1 MFIDRKI
8 SPFIVYS
15 EDSVEIALNKI
26 NRNKK
31 RIVYSISGS
40 GVLEGVFTDGDF
52 RRWVISTELLDLQT
66 PVSNIANQH
75 YVAGDVATPA
85 DKLRTMFSTKIASVP
100 LIDASGRI
108 TAIAWNDA
116 PAITIGEHV
125 IDAQS
130 PAFLIAEIGNNHN
143 GDIELAKHLI
153 DEAVKA
159 GADCAKFQMRD
170 MAALYG
176 DATDISEDLGTE
188 YTLDLLRR
196 FQLSNS
202 ELRECIEYSRSSG
215 LVPMCTPF
223 DQPSLETLN
232 SWGVDAFKIAS
243 ADLTNHPLLLSAAA
257 TGKPLVIS
265 TGMSTEV
272 EIRETVQL
280 LQSVGAAYVL
290 LHCNSTYPAPM
301 TDINLSYMPRLG
313 EIGSCPFGYSGHE
326 RGYEVPLAA
335 VAMGGKIIEKH
346 FTVDRDMEGN
356 DHRVSL
362 LPAEFAAMAKAIRNI
377 EAAMGAAAP
386 EERELSQGEMLNREN
401 LAKSI
406 VALQPIEKGTV
417 LTEEMLGARSPGRGL
432 QPNRIGE
439 LIGKPAPRAFK
450 VGDMFFPS
458 DLSGVIFEPRKYK
471 FDRPWGVP
479 VRYHDLIALTARA
492 PVDFVEIHFSYRD
505 LDLEPSSFFAEP
517 FDFGLAIHSPELFAG
532 DHLMDLSSADEGY
545 RNRSIAELQR
555 VVDRVRELKAWF
567 PKTER
572 PVIVLN
578 AGGFTPDRF
587 LPAEERGALY
597 SRVGEALN
605 QIDDAGVELI
615 PQTMPPFPWHF
626 GGQRHHNL
634 FLDAEEIVKFCNSY
648 GRRICLDVSHTKL
661 ACNYFNWSMRQ
672 FIESVGPYTAHLHL
686 VDAKG
691 HADEGLQIGE
701 GEIDFIALG
710 EDLRRWSPDATFI
723 PEIWQG
729 HKNGGEGFWQALEK
743 LEALFGDDRSLA
755 RGDAAA

>member
-15 EDSVEIALNKI
+15 EDSVEIALSKI

-66 PVSNIANQH
+66 PVSKIANQN
-75 YVAGDVATPA
+75 YVVSDIATPA
-85 DKLRTMFSTKIASVP
+85 DKLRTMFSSKIASVP
-100 LIDASGRI
+100 LVDASGRI
-108 TAIAWNDA
+108 AAIAWNDA
-116 PAITIGEHV
+116 PAIAIGDHT

-143 GDIELAKHLI
+143 GDIALAKHLI
-153 DEAVKA
+153 DEAVTA

-176 DATDISEDLGTE
+176 EATEVSEDLGTE

-196 FQLSNS
+196 FQLSND
-202 ELRECIEYSRSSG
+202 EMRECIDYSRSRG

-223 DQPSLETLN
+223 DLPSLERLD
-232 SWGVDAFKIAS
+232 SWGIEAFKIAS
-243 ADLTNHPLLLSAAA
+243 ADLTNHPLLLAAAA
-257 TGKPLVIS
+257 TGKPMVIS
-265 TGMSTEV
+265 TGMSTEG
-272 EIRETVQL
+272 EIRETVKL

-301 TDINLSYMPRLG
+301 TDIHLSYMPRLG
-313 EIGSCPFGYSGHE
+313 EIGGCPFGYSGHE

-335 VAMGGKIIEKH
+335 VAMGAKIIEKH
-346 FTVDRDMEGN
+346 FTIDRNMEGN

-362 LPAEFAAMAKAIRNI
+362 LPDEFAAMAKAVRNI
-377 EAAMGAAAP
+377 EAAMGAGGQ
-386 EERELSQGEMLNREN
+386 EERELSQGELLNREN

-406 VALQPIEKGTV
+406 VALHPIEKGEV
-417 LTEEMLGARSPGRGL
+417 LTEAMLGARSPGRGL

-439 LIGKPAPRAFK
+439 LVGKPAPRAFK
-450 VGDMFFPS
+450 AGEMFFPS
-458 DLSGVIFEPRKYK
+458 DLSGVVFEPRKFN
-471 FDRPWGVP
+471 FDRPWGIP
-479 VRYHDLIALTARA
+479 VRYHDLVALTEHA

-505 LDLEPSSFFAEP
+505 LDLDPATFFDKP

-532 DHLMDLSSADEGY
+532 DHLMDLSSADDEY

-555 VVDRVRELKAWF
+555 VVDRVRELKVWF

-578 AGGFTPDRF
+578 AGGFTADRF
-587 LPAEERGALY
+587 LPTEERAALY
-597 SRVGEALN
+597 ARVGEALA
-605 QIDDAGVELI
+605 QIDDEGVELI

-634 FLDAEEIVKFCNSY
+634 FLEAEETVRFCKTYN
-648 GRRICLDVSHTKL
+648 RRICLDISHTKL
-661 ACNYFNWSMRQ
+661 ACNYFNWSVRQ
-672 FIESVGPYTAHLHL
+672 FVESVGPYTAHLHL

-691 HADEGLQIGE
+691 HADEGLQVGE
-701 GEIDFIALG
+701 GEIDFVALG
-710 EDLRRWSPDATFI
+710 EDLHRWSPEATFI

-729 HKNGGEGFWQALEK
+729 HKNGGEGFWQALDR
-743 LEALFGDDRSLA
+743 LEVLFGQAKSE
-755 RGDAAA
+755 AAA

>member
-8 SPFIVYS
+8 SQFIVYS

-26 NRNKK
+26 NRNKR
-31 RIVYSISGS
+31 RIVYCLSGN

-52 RRWVISTELLDLQT
+52 RRWVISTDLLDLQT
-66 PVSNIANQH
+66 PVSKIANTE
-75 YVAGDVATPA
+75 YVASEIGAPA
-85 DKLRTMFSTKIASVP
+85 EKLRALFSPKIASVP
-100 LIDASGRI
+100 LVEPSGRLA
-108 TAIAWNDA
+108 AIAWNDT
-116 PAITIGEHV
+116 PTIVIGDHT
-125 IDAQS
+125 IDADS

-143 GDIELAKHLI
+143 GDLALAKRLI
-153 DEAVKA
+153 DLAVDA

-176 DATDISEDLGTE
+176 ESTEASEDLGTE

-196 FQLSNS
+196 FQLSND
-202 ELRECIEYSRSSG
+202 EMRECIDYSRERG

-223 DQPSLETLN
+223 DLPSLQRLD
-232 SWGVDAFKIAS
+232 SWGIEAFKIAS
-243 ADLTNHPLLLSAAA
+243 ADLTNHPLLLAAAA

-265 TGMSTEV
+265 TGMSTEG
-272 EIRETVQL
+272 EIKETVKL
-280 LQSVGAAYVL
+280 LQGVGAAFVL

-301 TDINLSYMPRLG
+301 TDINLAYMPRLG

-335 VAMGGKIIEKH
+335 VAVGAKVIEKH
-346 FTVDRDMEGN
+346 FTVDRGMEGN

-362 LPAEFAAMAKAIRNI
+362 LPDEFAAMAKAVRNI
-377 EAAMGAAAP
+377 EAAMGAANQ
-386 EERELSQGEMLNREN
+386 EERELTQGELLNREN

-406 VALQPIEKGTV
+406 VALRPIHKGEV
-417 LTEEMLGARSPGRGL
+417 LTEDMLGARSPGRGL

-439 LIGKPAPRAFK
+439 LIGKPAPREFK
-450 VGDMFFPS
+450 SGEMFFPS
-458 DLSGVIFEPRKYK
+458 DLSGVVFEPRKFN

-479 VRYHDLIALTARA
+479 VRYHDVVALTEKA

-505 LDLEPSSFFAEP
+505 LDLNPADFFDKP

-532 DHLMDLSSADEGY
+532 DHLMDLSSADDEY

-555 VVDRVRELKAWF
+555 VVDQTRALKAWF
-567 PKTER
+567 PNTER

-578 AGGFTPDRF
+578 AGGFTTDRF
-587 LPAEERGALY
+587 LSADARAALY
-597 SRVGEALN
+597 ARVGEALA
-605 QIDDAGVELI
+605 QIDDEGVELI

-626 GGQRHHNL
+626 GGQSYHNL
-634 FLDAEEIVKFCNSY
+634 FLDADETVQFCKTYN
-648 GRRICLDVSHTKL
+648 RRICLDVSHTKL

-672 FIESVGPYTAHLHL
+672 FVESVGPYTAHLHL

-691 HADEGLQIGE
+691 HADEGLQIGQ
-701 GEIDFIALG
+701 GEIDFVALG
-710 EDLRRWSPDATFI
+710 EDLHRWSPDSSFI

-729 HKNGGEGFWQALEK
+729 HKNGGEGFWQALDL
-743 LEALFGDDRSLA
+743 LEPLFAQASSNS
-755 RGDAAA
+755 AAA